1 MVPKPGEG
9 WHICI
14 DFTDLN
20 KVIPKKPYPLPRIDP
35 LVDSVAGHELL
46 LSLDAFK
53 GYYQIL
59 MVKEDMPQPSFV
71 INVRIYCYTRMPFE
85 LRNAG
90 ANF

>member
-1 MVPKPGEG
+1 MVPKPGKG

-35 LVDSVAGHELL
+35 LVDSVAGPKLL
-46 LSLDAFK
+46 LFLDAFK

-59 MVKEDMPQPSFV
+59 MVKDDMPKPSFV
-71 INVRIYCYTRMPFE
+71 INVRIIVIQECPS
-85 LRNAG
+85 N
-90 ANF
+90 